1 MNSTGGQV
9 PNMLLENSG
18 EITPDRMKILS
29 QSKTTPSCG
38 CEVMELKSDAIKNDI
53 AYEPGMSG
61 P

>member
-1 MNSTGGQV
+1 M